1 MRRDGDGNDGRADEG
16 QTIRTREEFE
26 SSLPL
31 FVGGDL
37 DPADERA
44 VEGWLLQHPE
54 DRELLEAAARARV
67 VLKEHG
73 QRVRAAEVPDL
84 WPGVRRALGE
94 VGVLPSE
101 PVPPRQWNHV
111 GWSRGFAAAAALAL
125 VTGLGF
131 MMGDGGPTSGA
142 PQQPTSLE
150 SVAGTQG
157 AGQVEAFG
165 ADAEVELVGSRRRG
179 APLRRPGPN
188 GEHLIDEA
196 PLVPLWQVLP
206 VVDPASGPAG
216 SQLASDR
223 R

>member
-1 MRRDGDGNDGRADEG
+1 MRRDGDGNDGRSDEG
-16 QTIRTREEFE
+16 QAFRTREEFE

-44 VEGWLLQHPE
+44 VEGWLVQHPE

-73 QRVRAAEVPDL
+73 ERVRAAEVPDL
-84 WPGVRRALGE
+84 WPGVRSALGE

-101 PVPPRQWNHV
+101 PAPSRQLTLV

-131 MMGDGGPTSGA
+131 MMSDPGSTPGT
-142 PQQPTSLE
+142 PQRSTALE
-150 SVAGTQG
+150 SVADTSG
-157 AGQVEAFG
+157 AGRAESFG
-165 ADAEVELVGSRRRG
+165 AEAEVELVGSRRLG
-179 APLRRPGPN
+179 APLSRPGPN

-196 PLVPLWQVLP
+196 SLVPLWQVLP
-206 VVDPASGPAG
+206 VVDPASASAS

>member
-1 MRRDGDGNDGRADEG
+1 MRRDGDGNDGRAGEG

-44 VEGWLLQHPE
+44 VEGWLVQHPE
-54 DRELLEAAARARV
+54 DQELLDAAARARV

-84 WPGVRRALGE
+84 WPGVRRTLGE
-94 VGVLPSE
+94 VGVLPSAAE
-101 PVPPRQWNHV
+101 VRQPTIVAGWN
-111 GWSRGFAAAAALAL
+111 RGFAAAAALAL

-131 MMGDGGPTSGA
+131 LMSDPGTPQVA
-142 PQQPTSLE
+142 PQGPEVSN
-150 SVAGTQG
+150 SIAGTSDSRP
-157 AGQVEAFG
+157 AGTFG
-165 ADAEVELVGSRRRG
+165 ADAEVQLVGSRRQG
-179 APLRRPGPN
+179 APLRRPGPD

-196 PLVPLWQVLP
+196 PLVPLWQVIP
-206 VVDPASGPAG
+206 VMDPAGGSAG

>member
-1 MRRDGDGNDGRADEG
+1 MRQGSDGNDGRTGES
-16 QTIRTREEFE
+16 QSFRTREEFE

-54 DRELLEAAARARV
+54 DQGLLDAAERARD

-84 WPGVRRALGE
+84 WPGVRRTLGE
-94 VGVLPSE
+94 VGVLSAQPA
-101 PVPPRQWNHV
+101 PRRRSAV
-111 GWSRGFAAAAALAL
+111 LSWSRGFAAAAAIA
-125 VTGLGF
+125 VATGIGF
-131 MMGDGGPTSGA
+131 VISGPGPGGEVAVDPTGY
-142 PQQPTSLE
+142 E
-150 SVAGTQG
+150 SVAG
-157 AGQVEAFG
+157 AGLVDEAFG
-165 ADAEVELVGSRRRG
+165 AEAEVELVGSRRQG
-179 APLRRPGPN
+179 APLRRSGPGE
-188 GEHLIDEA
+188 EHLIDEA

-206 VVDPASGPAG
+206 VRNPAG
-216 SQLASDR
+216 SPSSPQLASDR